1 MRSAQ
6 VSSAFDATVAEAER
20 CWYDTAGWHRWVD
33 GLDQVLAVDGDWPHL
48 GASVTWR
55 SGPAGRGTV
64 VERVIAFEPLEGQA
78 LEIADDSIR
87 GRQRVSFAPSGEG
100 VVVGLAL
107 EYELVHR
114 SIVSPLVDL
123 LFIRRAIS
131 TSLEATLSRFGAAL
145 EASLSGRRS

>member
-1 MRSAQ
+1 MRGAQ
-6 VSSAFDATVAEAER
+6 VSKAFNATVAEAER

-33 GLDQVLAVDGDWPHL
+33 GLDEVLGVDGDWPRL

-64 VERVIAFEPLEGQA
+64 VERVTAFEPLEGQA
-78 LEIADDSIR
+78 LEVADDSIR
-87 GRQRVSFAPSGEG
+87 GHQRVSFVPAGEG

-107 EYELVHR
+107 EYKLVRR

-131 TSLEATLSRFGAAL
+131 SSLESTLSRFGAEL